1 MADKKERLIDQ
12 DPNIGDEDGGPAG
25 VPFYKTPMFALVI
38 KISLAIGI
46 LSTVITALLIT
57 NSRLGNLEVIFKET
71 LSQVTQITAQQKII
85 IGNIKTLTS
94 EHKALAANVEQFDL
108 GSAKGDLNQALKILD
123 TQSKAIDKQ
132 LAVTRNGLISL
143 SRMIQGSRVWQ
154 DDYSGQY
161 QSLFD
166 HNKEIKQMIKDLRGI
181 QDVKREE
188 PQYIEMDF

>member
-1 MADKKERLIDQ
+1 MADRKERLIDQ
-12 DPNIGDEDGGPAG
+12 DPSVGGEDGATG
-25 VPFYKTPMFALVI
+25 VPFYKTPVFALVI

-46 LSTVITALLIT
+46 LSTLITALLIT

-85 IGNIKTLTS
+85 IGNIKTLTT
-94 EHKALAANVEQFDL
+94 EHKALAANVETFDL

>member
-12 DPNIGDEDGGPAG
+12 DPNAGDDSEAPAG
-25 VPFYKTPMFALVI
+25 IPFYKSPTFAMVI
-38 KISLAIGI
+38 KVSLTLGIISTL
-46 LSTVITALLIT
+46 ITGLLIT
-57 NSRLGNLEVIFKET
+57 NSRLSSVEDLFKNT
-71 LSQVTQITAQQKII
+71 LTQVTQISEQQKVIVE
-85 IGNIKTLTS
+85 NIKTLTK
-94 EHKALAANVEQFDL
+94 EHKALVANVETLDL
-108 GSAKGDLNQALKILD
+108 SSAQGELSQALKILD

-154 DDYSGQY
+154 EDYSGQY
-161 QSLFD
+161 KVLFD
-166 HNKEIKQMIKDLRGI
+166 QNKEIKQMIKDLRGI

>member
-1 MADKKERLIDQ
+1 MADKKERLIDR
-12 DPNIGDEDGGPAG
+12 DPNAGDESEAPAG
-25 VPFYKTPMFALVI
+25 VAFYKTPTFALVLKVSLTLGI
-38 KISLAIGI
+38 ISTL
-46 LSTVITALLIT
+46 ITGLFIT
-57 NSRLGNLEVIFKET
+57 NSRLSNVEDLFKNT
-71 LSQVTQITAQQKII
+71 LTQVTQISEQQKVIVE
-85 IGNIKTLTS
+85 NIKTLTK
-94 EHKALAANVEQFDL
+94 EHKSLVANVETLDL
-108 GSAKGDLNQALKILD
+108 SSAKGELSQALKILD

-154 DDYSGQY
+154 EDYSGQY
-161 QSLFD
+161 KVLFD

>member
-1 MADKKERLIDQ
+1 MADRKERLIDQ
-12 DPNIGDEDGGPAG
+12 DPSVGGEDGATG
-25 VPFYKTPMFALVI
+25 VPFYKTPVFAQVI

-46 LSTVITALLIT
+46 LSTLITALLIT
-57 NSRLGNLEVIFKET
+57 NSRLGHLEVIFKET

-85 IGNIKTLTS
+85 IGNIKTLTT
-94 EHKALAANVEQFDL
+94 EHKALAANVETFDL